1 MTSAVTWGFVLGCVG
16 SMPVAGA
23 VSALVLKRGLSGRFR
38 HGLALAVG
46 AAMVEGFWCFA
57 VIKGA
62 SWLTTRW
69 PGALI
74 VARIVGGVLLVGLGI
89 YLLRRHSVAA
99 RGSVPPAPSKHSLYS
114 EFRFGAVLVA
124 ANPAIP
130 LNWLSLLAVAMS
142 FGLSPTIPAVRFALA
157 ASLGI
162 VSWFALLLWLL
173 SHWHRRLSA
182 RATDRIMCGMGV
194 VLVGA
199 GLFSILKNWTL

>member
-1 MTSAVTWGFVLGCVG
+1 
-16 SMPVAGA
+16 MPVAGA
-23 VSALVLKRGLSGRFR
+23 VSALVLRRGLSGRFR
-38 HGLALAVG
+38 HGLALAAG
-46 AAMVEGFWCFA
+46 AALVEGIWCFA

-62 SWLTTRW
+62 SWLTSRW

-74 VARIVGGVLLVGLGI
+74 VARIAGGALLVGLGI
-89 YLLRRHSVAA
+89 YLLRRHSVSA
-99 RGSVPPAPSKHSLYS
+99 RGNVPPAPSQHSLYS

-162 VSWFALLLWLL
+162 VTWFGLLLWLL
-173 SHWHRRLSA
+173 SHCHRRLSA
-182 RATDRIMCGMGV
+182 SATDRIMCGMGA
-194 VLVGA
+194 VLVGV
-199 GLFSILKNWTL
+199 GLFSVLKNSAF